1 MNYNYSKLLVKEDS
15 RVVLSNFP
23 TLEDGGYNKKTAKEE
38 IKNNIKELKKF
49 QEMFYADD
57 RYSLLIILQARD
69 AAGKD
74 GVIRH
79 VMSGINPQGC
89 MVHSFKTPTKNE
101 LEHDYFWR
109 HYREL
114 PQRGMI
120 EIFNRSHYEN
130 VLATKVNPQWILNE
144 RIPGYGSVD
153 KIDQSFWDN
162 RYESINAI
170 EKHLYNNG
178 MRILKFFLNISKE
191 EQKQRFLDRINE
203 PDKNWKFSS
212 ADLQARSQWD
222 DYTAAYEEMLS
233 KTSKQYAASM
243 LVIGILSLTILNSI
257 KSFDPRLKTFTF
269 TVVPLGP
276 RSILTTS
283 WLFISTPAIRVSP
296 TYIILSPGNIPTF

>member
-1 MNYNYSKLLVKEDS
+1 MNFDYSKFLIKEGNK
-15 RVVLSNFP
+15 VNLNEFP
-23 TLEDGGYNKKTAKEE
+23 TLEDGGFTKKSAQKE
-38 IKNNIKELKKF
+38 IKQNIKELKKL

-57 RYSLLIILQARD
+57 RYSLLIVLQARD

-89 MVHSFKTPTKNE
+89 RVHSFKTPTKNE

-109 HYREL
+109 HYIAL

-144 RIPGYGSVD
+144 RVPGYGSVD
-153 KIDQSFWDN
+153 NIDQEFWDS

-170 EKHLYNNG
+170 EKHLYKNG
-178 MRILKFFLNISKE
+178 MRILKFFLNVSKD
-191 EQKQRFLDRINE
+191 EQKERFLSRIDE

-212 ADLQARSQWD
+212 ADVHARKQWD
-222 DYTAAYEEMLS
+222 DYSIAFEEMLER
-233 KTSKQYAASM
+233 TSKPYAPWY
-243 LVIGILSLTILNSI
+243 VI
-257 KSFDPRLKTFTF
+257 
-269 TVVPLGP
+269 
-276 RSILTTS
+276 
-283 WLFISTPAIRVSP
+283 PADKKFFSRVAVGD
-296 TYIILSPGNIPTF
+296 IILELFKSLDLHYPPAESPEMLAKAREQLINE

>member
-1 MNYNYSKLLVKEDS
+1 MNFDYSKF
-15 RVVLSNFP
+15 RVQEGDEVTLKDFP
-23 TLEDGGYNKKTAKEE
+23 TCEDGGYTKKTAKEE
-38 IKNNIKELKKF
+38 IKRNIKELKKF

-89 MVHSFKTPTKNE
+89 RVHSFKTPTKNE

-109 HYREL
+109 HYIAL

-144 RIPGYGSVD
+144 RIPGYGSVEN
-153 KIDQSFWDN
+153 IDQQFWDA
-162 RYESINAI
+162 RYEDINAI
-170 EKHLYNNG
+170 EQHLHRNG
-178 MRILKFFLNISKE
+178 MCILKFFLNISKE
-191 EQKQRFLDRINE
+191 EQKERFISRIDE

-212 ADLQARSQWD
+212 ADLQAREQWA
-222 DYTAAYEEMLS
+222 DYEKAFEEMLE
-233 KTSKQYAASM
+233 KTSKPYAPWY
-243 LVIGILSLTILNSI
+243 VI
-257 KSFDPRLKTFTF
+257 
-269 TVVPLGP
+269 
-276 RSILTTS
+276 
-283 WLFISTPAIRVSP
+283 PADKKFFARVAVGD
-296 TYIILSPGNIPTF
+296 IILELFRSLDLRYPPAESPEMLQKAREILMKQ

>member
-1 MNYNYSKLLVKEDS
+1 MNFDYSKL
-15 RVVLSNFP
+15 RVREGSKIRLKDFP
-23 TLEDGGYNKKTAKEE
+23 TLEDGGFTKKTAKEE

-109 HYREL
+109 HYRAL

-153 KIDQSFWDN
+153 EINQKFWDD

-170 EKHLYNNG
+170 EKHLHQNG
-178 MRILKFFLNISKE
+178 MRILKFFLNVSKE
-191 EQKQRFLDRINE
+191 EQKERFIARIDE

-212 ADLQARSQWD
+212 SDLSARSQWE
-222 DYTAAYEEMLS
+222 DYTNAFEEMLQ
-233 KTSKQYAASM
+233 KTSKNYAPWY
-243 LVIGILSLTILNSI
+243 VI
-257 KSFDPRLKTFTF
+257 
-269 TVVPLGP
+269 
-276 RSILTTS
+276 
-283 WLFISTPAIRVSP
+283 PADKKFFARVAVGD
-296 TYIILSPGNIPTF
+296 IILELFKSLDLHYPPAESPELLQKARERLLNE

>member
-23 TLEDGGYNKKTAKEE
+23 TLEDGGYNKKSAKEE

-89 MVHSFKTPTKNE
+89 MVHSFNTPTKNE

-162 RYESINAI
+162 RYESRNAI

-233 KTSKQYAASM
+233 KTSKQYAPWY
-243 LVIGILSLTILNSI
+243 VIPAD
-257 KSFDPRLKTFTF
+257 KKFFT
-269 TVVPLGP
+269 
-276 RSILTTS
+276 
-283 WLFISTPAIRVSP
+283 RVAVGE
-296 TYIILSPGNIPTF
+296 IILELFKSLDLHYPPAESPEILEKAKVRLENE